1 MYSSEPSIFLK
12 ILRKILIEH
21 GEKILFL
28 SFIIVFF
35 DLYLFRYIQNVGDY
49 LSLFII
55 FILMYI
61 SFLSFRIKDDLKEM
75 ESFMQRREELREL
88 EKVRIENDEIINLL
102 KGMRSFKAYFND
114 SKYNEPRELRQ
125 IVNKLDFFLN
135 EIRPLYKSNIKE
147 SNINISSN
155 AITIPAAI
163 YKSEKSLNSDKLLSV
178 YREVSSEFSHS
189 IKTPLASIEL
199 AIVNLNEKIYG
210 LNQENKDKDENSEIF
225 ISLLEN
231 ASISLDYIK
240 GILKR
245 GAGFFPGEPERF
257 SIQSVIRKSIRITRE
272 ATNNKAEVS
281 LSLDN
286 IPQIKYYRLN
296 LLLSIIQI
304 LENAFESLGP
314 NGKIEIAGSYNKL
327 NGEVEILISNN
338 GAPIPSKVQ
347 SKIFEPGFSTKG
359 SSRGLGLSIAKR
371 CLETV
376 NGQVELVQSNNTR
389 TCFKILFKPEEVYQ
403 IKEG

>member
-178 YREVSSEFSHS
+178 
-189 IKTPLASIEL
+189 T
-199 AIVNLNEKIYG
+199 G
-210 LNQENKDKDENSEIF
+210 
-225 ISLLEN
+225 
-231 ASISLDYIK
+231 
-240 GILKR
+240 
-245 GAGFFPGEPERF
+245 RF
-257 SIQSVIRKSIRITRE
+257 
-272 ATNNKAEVS
+272 
-281 LSLDN
+281 
-286 IPQIKYYRLN
+286 
-296 LLLSIIQI
+296 LLS
-304 LENAFESLGP
+304 F
-314 NGKIEIAGSYNKL
+314 
-327 NGEVEILISNN
+327 LIV
-338 GAPIPSKVQ
+338 SKH
-347 SKIFEPGFSTKG
+347 P
-359 SSRGLGLSIAKR
+359 LH
-371 CLETV
+371 
-376 NGQVELVQSNNTR
+376 
-389 TCFKILFKPEEVYQ
+389 P
-403 IKEG
+403 